1 MTTPENTVTELQKP
15 NPSEIIELFEIYLD
29 QRLHYKDWE
38 ANKAYTAGDT
48 VSSTGLIFETGT
60 TSSLP
65 PTPIVFECSSS
76 GTSGGSLPTFN
87 VEGTLPSGQI
97 TNGATVTDNNI
108 TWTAKRAVKRFHA
121 GTNLKT
127 TTSLHEASIHFD
139 GKVFEPFPI
148 MAEGFEMSSKGSL
161 PRPLL
166 TISNVSPS
174 LANTFSIA
182 NGGSALPSGTIS
194 AILLEVNNATRGNDL
209 IGSTLVRIR
218 TLRKFLSNDN
228 FDTTNST
235 ADNSQKFPD
244 DIFMI
249 VRKVVENQEFVQ
261 FECAMPNDEFGIK
274 LPRRQVLPDDFPA
287 IGEFFQ

>member
-1 MTTPENTVTELQKP
+1 MTTPADTVTELQKP

-29 QRLHYKDWE
+29 QRLHYADWE
-38 ANKAYTAGDT
+38 ANKAYSAGET
-48 VSSTGLIFETGT
+48 VSSTALIFETGT
-60 TSSLP
+60 TDLLP
-65 PTPIVFECSSS
+65 PTPMVFEYSSS
-76 GTSGGSLPTFN
+76 GTSGGSLPSFPN
-87 VEGTLPSGQI
+87 

-121 GTNLKT
+121 GTNLKN

-148 MAEGFEMSSKGSL
+148 MAEGFEMSGKGTL

-166 TISNVSPS
+166 TISNISPS

-182 NGGSALPSGTIS
+182 NGGTALPSGTIS
-194 AILLEVNNATRGNDL
+194 AILLEVNKITRGNDL

-218 TLRKFLSNDN
+218 TLRKFLSDEN

>member
-1 MTTPENTVTELQKP
+1 MTTPADTVTELQKP
-15 NPSEIIELFEIYLD
+15 NPSEIIELFEIHLD
-29 QRLHYKDWE
+29 QRLHYADWE
-38 ANKAYTAGDT
+38 ANKAYTAGVT
-48 VSSTGLIFETGT
+48 VSSTSLILDNSF
-60 TSSLP
+60 P
-65 PTPIVFECSSS
+65 PQGMVFECTSG
-76 GTSGGSLPTFN
+76 GTSGGSLPTFHSS
-87 VEGTLPSGQI
+87 GTALFGQI

-127 TTSLHEASIHFD
+127 TSSLHEASIHFG
-139 GKVFEPFPI
+139 GKVYEPFPI
-148 MAEGFEMSSKGSL
+148 MAEGFEMSAKGTL
-161 PRPLL
+161 PRPVL
-166 TISNVSPS
+166 TISNLSPS
-174 LANTFSIA
+174 LSNTFTVA

-194 AILLEVNNATRGNDL
+194 AILLEVNKITRGNDL

-218 TLRKFLSNDN
+218 TLRKFLDDANFNSNI
-228 FDTTNST
+228 TTDDPT
-235 ADNSQKFPD
+235 QKFPE

-274 LPRRQVLPDDFPA
+274 LPRRQVLPDQFPA